1 MNSTTEN
8 ALGGPLPVVEKPRR
22 RWLTVL
28 LGILIFGAGFASGAG
43 VTIIAAVHRLQ
54 YAIHHPEEAPER
66 VASMLQRKFGLDDAQ
81 KAQVEAIVKK
91 HQVELVTIRQE
102 FQPRV
107 MTQLEQ
113 IRNEIGQVLS
123 ESQREKWFKM
133 FDDIRD
139 RWMPLMEPVAGKPP
153 A

>member
-1 MNSTTEN
+1 MNSPTEN

-28 LGILIFGAGFASGAG
+28 LGVLIFGAGFASGAG
-43 VTIIAAVHRLQ
+43 VTVVAAVHRLQ
-54 YAIHHPEEAPER
+54 HAIRHPEEAPER
-66 VASMLQRKFGLDDAQ
+66 VASMLQRKFGLDEGQ
-81 KAQVEAIVKK
+81 KSRVAAIVKK
-91 HQVELVTIRQE
+91 HQVELATIRQD

-139 RWMPLMEPVAGKPP
+139 RWMPLVEPVGAKP
-153 A
+153 AA